1 MNKTEWHSFGYK
13 YAREVEAWA
22 QQEIYPKFKLMHITL
37 DWSSHRS
44 RSRGGMY
51 ADGPGIS
58 IAMAPACKDQ
68 HGELYKIYEYASFAK
83 DSEIGEI
90 YTRRKTAKLEMVIL
104 HEVAHALQ
112 YYSYRLNNYRCKPH
126 GPVFKNMYRRLRC
139 AFLNPLLENQSEAR
153 LEYDKLIKNI
163 ESGSSKI
170 VNNDAIKELFKRAA
184 STN

>member
-13 YAREVEAWA
+13 YAREVEAFA
-22 QQEIYPKFKLMHITL
+22 QREIYKKFKLMHITL

-58 IAMAPACKDQ
+58 IAMVPACRDQ
-68 HGELYKIYEYASFAK
+68 KGQLYKIYEYASFAK
-83 DSEIGEI
+83 DPDIGEI

-112 YYSYRLNNYRCKPH
+112 YYSYRINNYRCKPH

-139 AFLNPLLENQSEAR
+139 AFLNPLLENQAEAR
-153 LEYDKLIKNI
+153 EQYETIVNKIDSGSAKLIT
-163 ESGSSKI
+163 
-170 VNNDAIKELFKRAA
+170 NDQINKLLKRAA
-184 STN
+184 SQ

>member
-22 QQEIYPKFKLMHITL
+22 QQEMYPKFELKSITL
-37 DWSSHRS
+37 DWSSRRS

-58 IAMAPACKDQ
+58 IAMVPACRDQ
-68 HGELYKIYEYASFAK
+68 KGELYKIYEYASFAK
-83 DSEIGEI
+83 DRDIGEI
-90 YTRRKTAKLEMVIL
+90 YTRRKTAKLEMTIL

-126 GPVFKNMYRRLRC
+126 GPAFKNMYRRLRC
-139 AFLNPLLENQSEAR
+139 AFLNPLLENQAEAHV
-153 LEYDKLIKNI
+153 EYEKIVKGV
-163 ESGSSKI
+163 ESGNFKVI
-170 VNNDAIKELFKRAA
+170 TNDEIKKLFKRAA
-184 STN
+184 ST